1 MKVWNRIKVKVLA
14 FGITMSI
21 LPLASLGYLNVRTAE
36 QDLLMSIQQRNTDLV
51 KGISTDLGQLIT
63 GIEDKIS
70 TAGNIYGETLLQ
82 QDRESQEKFLYIF
95 LRDIPA
101 VEDLSLLNSRGI
113 EVMRVSKREVI
124 TPQKLSQVD
133 PKLLTQKGM
142 VKHYLTADQRTMVSL
157 IIPIKN
163 RLTREIKGGF
173 YVQVNLRSIMNRI
186 ITRYG
191 NQKGA
196 IFVVDREGKLIA
208 HEDFSQVLRQTPV
221 SSSLA
226 VRQFMEGK
234 ENAGRI
240 PLRYVSF
247 TGEEV
252 LGVYAPIKQLGW
264 AAVVEI
270 PVREAYRPVAA
281 LSVKFLIGTIL
292 VVVLVVIISILFA
305 LRFTKPIETLEQG
318 AKRVAAGEL
327 NLVLPKTT
335 DDEIGQLVDAFNFM
349 TQQIRSKSA
358 ELIQTEKMAALGL
371 LAAGVAHEINNPL
384 ATVSAYAEDLLER
397 IDQEDIEELYRSG
410 ELAKYLQVICK
421 QTERGKKITGSLLN
435 FARQPAGHMMDINL
449 NELLEDTLALVNHRI
464 KQLGI
469 QIDKKLAVNLPVVK
483 GDLSQLQQVL
493 LNLICNALDA
503 METTGGRLKLITE
516 KGQKSIVVKIIDTGT
531 GIAREELKK
540 VFDPFYTTKPLGK
553 GTGLG
558 LSICYGIV
566 KEMKGDIQISSELGR
581 GTTVTVILPI
591 DSMTGGKEGDEHEG
605 TD

>member
-1 MKVWNRIKVKVLA
+1 MKIWNRIKVKVLA

-51 KGISTDLGQLIT
+51 KGIATDLGQLIT

-173 YVQVNLRSIMNRI
+173 YVQVNLRSIMNKI

-196 IFVVDREGKLIA
+196 IFVVNRDGKLIA

-270 PVREAYRPVAA
+270 PVREA
-281 LSVKFLIGTIL
+281 
-292 VVVLVVIISILFA
+292 
-305 LRFTKPIETLEQG
+305 
-318 AKRVAAGEL
+318 
-327 NLVLPKTT
+327 
-335 DDEIGQLVDAFNFM
+335 
-349 TQQIRSKSA
+349 
-358 ELIQTEKMAALGL
+358 
-371 LAAGVAHEINNPL
+371 
-384 ATVSAYAEDLLER
+384 
-397 IDQEDIEELYRSG
+397 
-410 ELAKYLQVICK
+410 
-421 QTERGKKITGSLLN
+421 
-435 FARQPAGHMMDINL
+435 
-449 NELLEDTLALVNHRI
+449 
-464 KQLGI
+464 
-469 QIDKKLAVNLPVVK
+469 
-483 GDLSQLQQVL
+483 
-493 LNLICNALDA
+493 
-503 METTGGRLKLITE
+503 
-516 KGQKSIVVKIIDTGT
+516 
-531 GIAREELKK
+531 
-540 VFDPFYTTKPLGK
+540 
-553 GTGLG
+553 
-558 LSICYGIV
+558 
-566 KEMKGDIQISSELGR
+566 
-581 GTTVTVILPI
+581 
-591 DSMTGGKEGDEHEG
+591 
-605 TD
+605 